1 MIPLKYQKNS
11 SKEKYYEL
19 IIRSRDNDFIGEIDY
34 KCWYYLRISFKHLV
48 CAWPEELEQLHFD
61 LKKLPDYE
69 QIKKEFKSIASSKE
83 NNYIVNT
90 LFKRMPREAK
100 LMIYEQTEQN
110 VCPYCNRNFI
120 ENLKVA
126 KNKKVKKNVGT
137 FELDHFYSKD
147 EFPML
152 AVSFYNLIPVCGAC
166 NRIKSNTAFKVNPY
180 LRKKKDDI
188 LFDYNILG
196 SNYMEDENDL
206 EIKISSSSKDA
217 LEDAQN
223 LYLEEIYNCHKD
235 IVQEIIK
242 KMQYYGSE
250 YIKCILEETGSLFKN
265 EGELYRLLYGGY
277 AEPDEFGKR
286 PLSKFIKDIYQN
298 TKNALDGIN

>member
-1 MIPLKYQKNS
+1 
-11 SKEKYYEL
+11 
-19 IIRSRDNDFIGEIDY
+19 
-34 KCWYYLRISFKHLV
+34 
-48 CAWPEELEQLHFD
+48 
-61 LKKLPDYE
+61 
-69 QIKKEFKSIASSKE
+69 
-83 NNYIVNT
+83 
-90 LFKRMPREAK
+90 
-100 LMIYEQTEQN
+100 MIYKQTEQN

-180 LRKKKDDI
+180 LRKKIDDI